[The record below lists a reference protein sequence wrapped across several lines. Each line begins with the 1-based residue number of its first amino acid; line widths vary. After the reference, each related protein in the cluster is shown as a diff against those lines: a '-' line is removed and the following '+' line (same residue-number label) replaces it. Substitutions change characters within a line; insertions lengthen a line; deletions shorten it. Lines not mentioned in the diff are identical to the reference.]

1 MVSLSYADF
10 VAHFL
15 MAFLWCIFLRLF
27 TGDVEV
33 DSAVVRLGA
42 VFPNVDALPCAKHHG
57 AAGDGDAEI
66 DVRQRGSDVGSHII
80 VAFVVVFVYRIRVRR
95 QAGEDGLKIG
105 ADAGVGVFLNQQ

>member
-1 MVSLSYADF
+1 M
-10 VAHFL
+10 
-15 MAFLWCIFLRLF
+15 
-27 TGDVEV
+27 EV
-33 DSAVVRLGA
+33 NSAIVRVGA
-42 VFPNVDALPCAKHHG
+42 VFPKVDALPCAEDHRAG
-57 AAGDGDAEI
+57 GDGDAEI